1 MGGEPIRLIYIGRLP
16 KVSNKRLHPMA
27 RYRLTKAGRRAFG
40 AMPPRYYPTT
50 RATVQV
56 VRVLGP
62 GQKPMDRDNLAILVS
77 GLIDALKPS
86 YIVDD
91 SEVWS
96 DITYT
101 NDGARREQGP
111 RIEFHIRYDGEHDGC
126 G

>member
-1 MGGEPIRLIYIGRLP
+1 MLTPITLVYAGRLP

-27 RYRLTKAGRRAFG
+27 RHRLRRKGRLVFG
-40 AMPPRYYPTT
+40 SDDLPKRYWPTT

-62 GQKPMDRDNLAILVS
+62 GQKPMDRDNLAILVC
-77 GLIDALKPS
+77 GLIDALKPA

-91 SEVWS
+91 SEQWA

-101 NDGARREQGP
+101 NDGTRREDGP
-111 RIEFHIRYDGEHDGC
+111 MIEIRIAYTLEAA
-126 G
+126 

>member
-1 MGGEPIRLIYIGRLP
+1 MPPPITLVYAGRLP

-27 RYRLTKAGRRAFG
+27 RYRLTKAGRLAFG
-40 AMPPRYYPTT
+40 AMPPHYYPTT
-50 RATVQV
+50 KATVEV

-62 GQKPMDRDNLAILVS
+62 GQKPMDRDNLAILVC

-91 SEVWS
+91 SERWA

-101 NDGARREQGP
+101 NDGTRREVGPKIVIRIAYEQG
-111 RIEFHIRYDGEHDGC
+111 EA
-126 G
+126 